1 MAAFSWLVRPLESDF
16 RARLDTLAARKGLV
30 TSADPAR
37 LAAAVRALSDVYNR
51 RGAAQA
57 HVASAARDHLGA
69 RLAFSFP
76 RDVPKGAAAVREL
89 VGAGLVGLEGRS
101 LRVLDLGAGL
111 GAMTFGLARALAAA
125 GHEGSLEVD
134 LVDADPRALD
144 LASAL
149 ARTTT
154 DDRVRI
160 EARPSC
166 VVAERPP
173 PPGPFEVV
181 LVGQVLSELDE
192 GAPPEERQARHGA
205 LLAAL
210 FERLTPTG
218 SLVVVEPALRERA
231 RHLSALRDA
240 WVATRGAVFAP
251 CLHAAPCPALSAAGD
266 WCHEEL
272 AIDLPSWLVPV
283 ARAAGLRWQGL
294 SFSYLVLRRDG
305 RTLRDALGGARL
317 RVVSD
322 LLRTKGKSEVF
333 VCGELPSGPGRERIR
348 RLDRHASAANAA
360 WERLGRGV
368 VLPELGGHPRVAETT
383 AVAPL
388 GERPR

>member
-1 MAAFSWLVRPLESDF
+1 MASFSWLVRPLEADL
-16 RARLDTLAARKGLV
+16 RERLDVLGARNGLV
-30 TSADPAR
+30 TSAEPAR
-37 LAAAVRALSDVYNR
+37 LGAAVRALSDVYNR
-51 RGAAQA
+51 RGATDGQ
-57 HVASAARDHLGA
+57 VASAGREHLGA

-89 VGAGLVGLEGRS
+89 VGTGLVRLEGRP

-125 GHEGSLEVD
+125 GEKGSIEVEC
-134 LVDADPRALD
+134 VDADPRALE

-149 ARTTT
+149 ARTTAT
-154 DDRVRI
+154 EPVRI
-160 EARPSC
+160 DARTTC
-166 VVAERPP
+166 AVAERPP
-173 PPGPFEVV
+173 PKGPFDVV

-192 GAPPEERQARHGA
+192 GAPADERQQRHGA

-210 FERLTPTG
+210 VDTLAPTG

-231 RHLSALRDA
+231 RHLQTLRDA
-240 WVATRGAVFAP
+240 WVAARGPVFAP
-251 CLHAAPCPALSAAGD
+251 CLHAAPCPALAGPGD

-272 AIDLPSWLVPV
+272 ATDLPSWLVPV

-294 SFSYLVLRRDG
+294 SFSYLVLRPDG
-305 RTLRDALGGARL
+305 RTLRDLLPGARL

-333 VCGELPSGPGRERIR
+333 VCGDLPGGPGRERIR
-348 RLDRHASAANAA
+348 RLDRHATAANRA
-360 WERLGRGV
+360 WERLGRGA
-368 VLPELGGHPRVAETT
+368 VLPELAGLPRVAETT
-383 AVAPL
+383 EIAPL
-388 GERPR
+388 GEDRP